1 MVAMMP
7 VSDPLS
13 SLRCWLITIEGDRKL
28 KKMASM
34 HAEATRVNQDAFNIL
49 LEICMSMSEFG
60 KFTQVAM
67 FDTTGR
73 SHSQLLTYQQLKVFE
88 KYLTTEYAW
97 QPFCS

>member
-13 SLRCWLITIEGDRKL
+13 SLRCWLITIEGNRKL

-49 LEICMSMSEFG
+49 LEICMSVSEFWEID
-60 KFTQVAM
+60 AM
-67 FDTTGR
+67 GNVRYNREVTLIPLDIPTAE
-73 SHSQLLTYQQLKVFE
+73 SV
-88 KYLTTEYAW
+88 
-97 QPFCS
+97 